1 MKKLLVLL
9 MVIGLV
15 SNAQAALS
23 LSLSMTSV
31 WVGDEMTLSVSSDNA
46 DMWSG
51 YLVLSEDIYAWA
63 DPIAAQY
70 DPPMV
75 VYSAAGDLGY
85 AAPVSGYPAV
95 YYLQAA
101 GSSLLPQPGIQF
113 SIGIQGVQAGM
124 FYIALQNPTT
134 YENLVPPLFI
144 WPEPATI
151 CLFGFGVLF
160 LRRRK

>member
-1 MKKLLVLL
+1 MKKLLLLL
-9 MVIGLV
+9 MVSGLV
-15 SNAQAALS
+15 SSAQAALS
-23 LSLSMTSV
+23 LSLSTTTV
-31 WVGDEMTLSVSSDNA
+31 IFDNTVILSVSSDNS
-46 DMWSG
+46 DPWSG
-51 YLVLSEDIYAWA
+51 YLVLSEDPANWT

-75 VYSAAGDLGY
+75 VHAAGDLGY

-101 GSSLLPQPGIQF
+101 GSSLLPQAGIQF

>member
-1 MKKLLVLL
+1 MKKLLLLL
-9 MVIGLV
+9 MVSGLV
-15 SNAQAALS
+15 SSAQAALS
-23 LSLSMTSV
+23 LSLSTTTV
-31 WVGDEMTLSVSSDNA
+31 IFDNTVILSVSSDNS
-46 DMWSG
+46 DPWSG
-51 YLVLSEDIYAWA
+51 YLVLSEDPANWT

-75 VYSAAGDLGY
+75 VHAAGDLGY

-101 GSSLLPQPGIQF
+101 GTTVLPQPGIQF
-113 SIGIQGVQAGM
+113 SIGIQGVQAGV
-124 FYIALQNPTT
+124 FYIALQDSSTF
-134 YENLVPPLFI
+134 ENLVPPLVLG

-151 CLFGFGVLF
+151 CLLGLGVLF

>member
-75 VYSAAGDLGY
+75 VHAAGDLGY

-101 GSSLLPQPGIQF
+101 GSSLLPQAGIQF